1 LCLGDGGESSR
12 FVVRDADRGTS
23 FPVVA
28 IDYVN
33 DQCDVDVQS
42 RWPGAPPD
50 DVVQHIADRFAEE
63 AWRQRQR
70 VAGSVIA
77 LRVAA

>member
-1 LCLGDGGESSR
+1 MVRPTALGK
-12 FVVRDADRGTS
+12 S

-42 RWPGAPPD
+42 RWAGGPPD
-50 DVVQHIADRFAEE
+50 ELVRHVAGRFAEE
-63 AWRQRQR
+63 AWRLWQQA
-70 VAGSVIA
+70 AGEVIA